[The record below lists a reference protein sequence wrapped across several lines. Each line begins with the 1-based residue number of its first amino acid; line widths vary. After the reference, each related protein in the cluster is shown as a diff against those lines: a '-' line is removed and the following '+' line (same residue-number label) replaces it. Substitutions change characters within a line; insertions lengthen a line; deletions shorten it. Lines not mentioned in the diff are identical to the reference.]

1 MPNQNELWFAARQ
14 TKILYMPH
22 KLLETFG
29 ETVVNYTLLS
39 PLEGDRFRVRTGI
52 VKAVRPKIITPHY
65 WASQAL
71 ENFGADAQK
80 YFEDILS
87 RQEGAAILQYGL
99 VFSKEAH
106 AEETASGNLLD
117 TADSLAKQA
126 QDDLQEVRGILV
138 GADEYWEVSLIFFLR
153 ALVERS
159 APLNARE
166 MAGQGLFNMENG
178 VPFAIRQE
186 ISQDFQNATT
196 RDAADA
202 LGNKLRQYGLFEE
215 YEDQFFNLYSTFC

>member
-1 MPNQNELWFAARQ
+1 M
-14 TKILYMPH
+14 
-22 KLLETFG
+22 
-29 ETVVNYTLLS
+29 
-39 PLEGDRFRVRTGI
+39 
-52 VKAVRPKIITPHY
+52 
-65 WASQAL
+65 
-71 ENFGADAQK
+71 
-80 YFEDILS
+80 
-87 RQEGAAILQYGL
+87 
-99 VFSKEAH
+99 FSKEAH